1 MRLKAAQRLIAFAV
15 LALLVA
21 WPARAFD
28 VRATSAIVYDLGTS
42 TVLFEKQADVPL
54 PPASMSKLM
63 TLNMLF
69 EALADGRTDLDTR
82 FAVSARAKAMG
93 GSTMFLNTTDR
104 PSVKELIQGIIVMS
118 GNDACVVVA
127 EALGGT
133 EEAFSRMMT
142 ERAAAL
148 GMKNSYFTNSSGWPD
163 PKLRMSMRDLAI
175 LATRLIEEF
184 PQYYPYFNQTEF
196 AFDGRAPDNR
206 FNRNPILG
214 LGIGAD
220 GLKTGRTKEAGFGL
234 VGSARQGDRRIVFV
248 ISGLES
254 AADRAKDSEAII
266 NWAMRQFA
274 EKTVA
279 EAGVEV
285 ARAEVWLGETA
296 HVGLVPEKDVTL
308 LVPAMQRDGVK
319 AEITWSGPLKAPI
332 AAGQEVARMVIS
344 RDGLPDMEVP
354 LFTANAVG
362 PAGFMPRLQAAF
374 GRVMALVLG
383 GREATAPLTN

>member
-1 MRLKAAQRLIAFAV
+1 MRSKAAFPLA
-15 LALLVA
+15 ALLMLSLLA
-21 WPARAFD
+21 ALPARAFD
-28 VRATSAIVYDLGTS
+28 TRASSAFVFDVATG
-42 TVLFEKQADVPL
+42 TVLFEKQADVAL

-69 EALADGRTDLDTR
+69 EALADGRTSLETR
-82 FAVSARAKAMG
+82 FGVSARAKAMG

-104 PSVKELIQGIIVMS
+104 PTVEELIQGIVVMS

-133 EEAFSRMMT
+133 DEAFSRMMT
-142 ERAAAL
+142 ERAHAL
-148 GMKNSYFTNSSGWPD
+148 GMTNSNFANSSGWPH
-163 PKLRMSMRDLAI
+163 PEHRMSMRDLGI

-206 FNRNPILG
+206 FNRNPVLQ

-220 GLKTGRTKEAGFGL
+220 GLKTGHTKEAGFGL
-234 VGSARQGDRRIVFV
+234 VGSALQGERRIVFV

-274 EKTVA
+274 MKTVA
-279 EAGVEV
+279 EAGVEL
-285 ARAEVWLGETA
+285 ARAEVWLGEA
-296 HVGLVPEKDVTL
+296 ADVGLVAGEDITL
-308 LVPAMQRDGVK
+308 LVPALQRDAVE
-319 AEITWSGPLKAPI
+319 AQISWTGPLQAPI
-332 AAGQEVARMVIS
+332 AAGQEVGRMVIH
-344 RDGLPDMEVP
+344 RAGLPDTEVP
-354 LFTANAVG
+354 LLAAQAVAE
-362 PAGFMPRLQAAF
+362 AGFMARLNVAF
-374 GRVMALVLG
+374 DKVLALVLG
-383 GREATAPLTN
+383 GGDAPALTN

>member
-1 MRLKAAQRLIAFAV
+1 MRSKAAFPLA
-15 LALLVA
+15 ALLMLSLLA
-21 WPARAFD
+21 ALPARAFD
-28 VRATSAIVYDLGTS
+28 TRASSAFVFDVATG
-42 TVLFEKQADVPL
+42 TVLFEKQADVAL

-69 EALADGRTDLDTR
+69 EALADGRTSLETR
-82 FAVSARAKAMG
+82 FGVSARAKAMG

-104 PSVKELIQGIIVMS
+104 PTVEELIQGIVVMS

-133 EEAFSRMMT
+133 DEAFSLMMT
-142 ERAAAL
+142 ERAHAL
-148 GMKNSYFTNSSGWPD
+148 GMTNSNFANSSGWPH
-163 PKLRMSMRDLAI
+163 PEHRMSMRDLGV

-206 FNRNPILG
+206 FNRNPVLQ

-220 GLKTGRTKEAGFGL
+220 GLKTGHTKEAGFGL
-234 VGSARQGDRRIVFV
+234 VGSALQGERRIVFV

-274 EKTVA
+274 MKTVA
-279 EAGVEV
+279 EAGVEL
-285 ARAEVWLGETA
+285 ARAEVWLGEA
-296 HVGLVPEKDVTL
+296 ADVGLVAGEDITL
-308 LVPAMQRDGVK
+308 LVPALQRDGVE
-319 AEITWSGPLKAPI
+319 AQISWTGPLQAPI
-332 AAGQEVARMVIS
+332 AAGQEVGRMVIH
-344 RDGLPDMEVP
+344 RAGLPDTEVP
-354 LFTANAVG
+354 LLAAQAVAE
-362 PAGFMPRLQAAF
+362 AGFMARLNVAF
-374 GRVMALVLG
+374 DKVLALVLG
-383 GREATAPLTN
+383 GGDAPALTN

>member
-1 MRLKAAQRLIAFAV
+1 MRSKAAFPLA
-15 LALLVA
+15 ALLMLSLLA
-21 WPARAFD
+21 ALPARAFD
-28 VRATSAIVYDLGTS
+28 TRASSAFVFDVATG
-42 TVLFEKQADVPL
+42 TVLFEKQADVAL

-69 EALADGRTDLDTR
+69 EALADGRTSLETR
-82 FAVSARAKAMG
+82 FGVSARAKAMG

-104 PSVKELIQGIIVMS
+104 PTVEELIQGIVVMS

-133 EEAFSRMMT
+133 DEAFSLMMT
-142 ERAAAL
+142 ERAHAL
-148 GMKNSYFTNSSGWPD
+148 GMTNSNFANSSGWPH
-163 PKLRMSMRDLAI
+163 PEHRMSMRDLGV

-206 FNRNPILG
+206 FNRNPVLQ

-220 GLKTGRTKEAGFGL
+220 GLKTGHTKEAGFGL
-234 VGSARQGDRRIVFV
+234 VGSALQGERRIVFV

-274 EKTVA
+274 MKTVA
-279 EAGVEV
+279 EAGVEL
-285 ARAEVWLGETA
+285 ARAEVWLGEA
-296 HVGLVPEKDVTL
+296 ADVGLVAGEDITL
-308 LVPAMQRDGVK
+308 LVPALQRDAVE
-319 AEITWSGPLKAPI
+319 AQISWTGPLQAPI
-332 AAGQEVARMVIS
+332 AAGQEVGRMVIH
-344 RDGLPDMEVP
+344 RAGLPDTEVP
-354 LFTANAVG
+354 LLAAQAVAE
-362 PAGFMPRLQAAF
+362 AGFMARLNVAF
-374 GRVMALVLG
+374 DKVLALVLG
-383 GREATAPLTN
+383 GGDAPALTN

>member
-1 MRLKAAQRLIAFAV
+1 MRSKAAFPLA
-15 LALLVA
+15 ALLMLSLLA
-21 WPARAFD
+21 ALPARAFD
-28 VRATSAIVYDLGTS
+28 TRASSAFVFDVATG
-42 TVLFEKQADVPL
+42 TVLFEKQADVAL

-69 EALADGRTDLDTR
+69 EALADGRISLETR
-82 FAVSARAKAMG
+82 FGVSARAKAMG

-104 PSVKELIQGIIVMS
+104 PTVEELIQGIVVMS

-133 EEAFSRMMT
+133 DEAFSLMMT
-142 ERAAAL
+142 ERAHAL
-148 GMKNSYFTNSSGWPD
+148 GMTNSNFANSSGWPH
-163 PKLRMSMRDLAI
+163 PEHRMSMRDLGV

-206 FNRNPILG
+206 FNRNPVLQ

-220 GLKTGRTKEAGFGL
+220 GLKTGHTKEAGFGL
-234 VGSARQGDRRIVFV
+234 VGSALQGERRIVFV

-274 EKTVA
+274 MKTVA
-279 EAGVEV
+279 EAGVEL
-285 ARAEVWLGETA
+285 ARAEVWLGEA
-296 HVGLVPEKDVTL
+296 ADVGLVAGEDITL
-308 LVPAMQRDGVK
+308 LVPALQRDGVE
-319 AEITWSGPLKAPI
+319 AQISWTGPLQAPI
-332 AAGQEVARMVIS
+332 AAGQEVGRMVIH
-344 RDGLPDMEVP
+344 RAGLPDTEVP
-354 LFTANAVG
+354 LLAAQAVAE
-362 PAGFMPRLQAAF
+362 AGFMARLNVAF
-374 GRVMALVLG
+374 DKVLALVLG
-383 GREATAPLTN
+383 GGDAPALTN